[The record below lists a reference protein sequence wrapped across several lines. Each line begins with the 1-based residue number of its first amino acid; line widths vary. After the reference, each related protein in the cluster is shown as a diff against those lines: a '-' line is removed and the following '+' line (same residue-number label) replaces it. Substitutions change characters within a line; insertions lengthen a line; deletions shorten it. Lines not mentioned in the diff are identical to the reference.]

1 MGLLNYLSQRV
12 YNIFNRKSK
21 HMERMIPKYIFYIS
35 KIDDEGKIIPE
46 EHPVYANSEQELRSI
61 YAMTGD
67 RITIQGQQ
75 LNPKYVTKNKA
86 TQPTPTQ
93 KQTEQ
98 KVDEEKVVADEEV
111 PVVPQIIDTTYT
123 EKKVVVPE
131 AQEQIPHGTMP
142 EKIYTVGNERYKV
155 DTLSGKFY
163 VEKWVEVNEDD
174 PKIRVMYDSGKPVA
188 LNGKHLEILKWVEVK
203 NEEEH

>member
-1 MGLLNYLSQRV
+1 
-12 YNIFNRKSK
+12 
-21 HMERMIPKYIFYIS
+21 MIPKYIFYIS

-67 RITIQGQQ
+67 RIAIQGQQ

-98 KVDEEKVVADEEV
+98 KDDEEKVVADEDV
-111 PVVPQIIDTTYT
+111 PAVPQIINTTHT

-131 AQEQIPHGTMP
+131 AQEQIPHGIMP